1 MFIKTI
7 EKTNHSEWVVR
18 NSLYWMS
25 AYTRWQLGADDNDWI
40 VSFESFD
47 DTIKFEFERFL
58 NDYKLREAHQSHT
71 GHIRASIIST
81 VLRSI
86 DARLTE

>member
-47 DTIKFEFERFL
+47 DTIKFEFERFFI
-58 NDYKLREAHQSHT
+58 HT
-71 GHIRASIIST
+71 NPFCENPGYPSLHSLSDLA
-81 VLRSI
+81 
-86 DARLTE
+86 D